1 MMNKDWLVIAL
12 LGATATAVAAD
23 KSEPYCYEVRVN
35 GRDRSFFQ
43 YVDSS
48 WVRFADAMWKRNPQV
63 LQIRLTDDSGKSAA
77 EPMVIPANP
86 NPQHQWGGVQFRH
99 LPFGKVLT
107 LKADQS
113 TVSFRRQKQAGSD
126 CPQMNF
132 VLEGRWNGYDVL
144 QHVPLGT
151 RKPLLGSSIHP
162 LAGKIVMSVGLP
174 NLLEAHAVLIPGEK
188 ANSEVPFTIEKLAAA
203 QLLKKY
209 PDLQT
214 QVTKEWGVNASYLM
228 FEPLKPKD
236 TIKVTVKL
244 ASGREASFFV
254 RRLPEES

>member
-1 MMNKDWLVIAL
+1 MNKNWLVIVL
-12 LGATATAVAAD
+12 LGTTATAAAAD
-23 KSEPYCYEVRVN
+23 QSESYCYEVRVN

-63 LQIRLTDDSGKSAA
+63 SQIRLTDDSGKPASG
-77 EPMVIPANP
+77 PMVIPANP
-86 NPQHQWGGVQFRH
+86 NPQHPWGGVQFRH

-113 TVSFRRQKQAGSD
+113 TVSFRRQKQPGPD

-151 RKPLLGSSIHP
+151 RKPLLGSTIHP
-162 LAGKIVMSVGLP
+162 LAGKILMSVGLP

-188 ANSEVPFTIEKLAAA
+188 PNSEVPFAIEKLAAA
-203 QLLKKY
+203 QLLKRY

-214 QVTKEWGVNASYLM
+214 QVTKEV
-228 FEPLKPKD
+228 
-236 TIKVTVKL
+236 
-244 ASGREASFFV
+244 GRE
-254 RRLPEES
+254 RLLSDL